1 MCFNGAMNKLTAKQE
16 KFCQAIADGMNQTDA
31 YKSAYDVRNYP
42 EKKIWVKASELAN
55 TGKVKGRIK
64 ELKEKLAKK
73 QLWTRERSVILLG
86 NIAHNTSERSSDRIS
101 AIKELNAM
109 HGFNEPT
116 KMELSVNPLVLI
128 LETDEGA
135 N

>member
-1 MCFNGAMNKLTAKQE
+1 MNKLTAKQE
-16 KFCQAIADGMNQTDA
+16 KFCQAIADGKTAYEAYSLAYNAGKMKKPGIYVNASRLLDDA
-31 YKSAYDVRNYP
+31 KISLRVDELKKAL
-42 EKKIWVKASELAN
+42 EKKY
-55 TGKVKGRIK
+55 
-64 ELKEKLAKK
+64 
-73 QLWTRERSVILLG
+73 LWTRELSVQILG
-86 NIAHNTSERSSDRIS
+86 SIALRATTLDNNKIA

>member
-1 MCFNGAMNKLTAKQE
+1 
-16 KFCQAIADGMNQTDA
+16 
-31 YKSAYDVRNYP
+31 
-42 EKKIWVKASELAN
+42 
-55 TGKVKGRIK
+55 
-64 ELKEKLAKK
+64 
-73 QLWTRERSVILLG
+73 LWTRERSVLLLG
-86 NIAHNTSERSSDRIS
+86 NIAVGINEKSSDRIS

>member
-1 MCFNGAMNKLTAKQE
+1 MNKLTAKQE
-16 KFCQAIADGMNQTDA
+16 KFCQAIADGKTAYEA
-31 YKSAYDVRNYP
+31 YKLAYNAGKMKNSGIYVNASRLLDDAKISLRVDELKKEL
-42 EKKIWVKASELAN
+42 EKKY
-55 TGKVKGRIK
+55 
-64 ELKEKLAKK
+64 
-73 QLWTRERSVILLG
+73 LWTRELSVQILG
-86 NIAHNTSERSSDRIS
+86 SIALRATTLDNNKIA